1 MKITMEVL
9 NGVMVFMM
17 TINFWGGLL
26 IVEEVN
32 ILMIGHQEGVTF
44 MKLTKH
50 YVERYFERV
59 LEKAL
64 PNDRGPLDL
73 AFLIDKHKAEIW
85 KYKEKESEWIKTENL
100 FKGSQKIID
109 ELSAKLVQ
117 QVRIISDL
125 NYQVTTLKKE
135 LADKNK

>member
-1 MKITMEVL
+1 MEVL

-26 IVEEVN
+26 IVEEMN
-32 ILMIGHQEGVTF
+32 ILMAGHEEGVTF

-59 LEKAL
+59 LENAL

-73 AFLIDKHKAEIW
+73 ESMVKGDMDLRMDARQINNMSFIIFLVYYY
-85 KYKEKESEWIKTENL
+85 KYVN
-100 FKGSQKIID
+100 
-109 ELSAKLVQ
+109 
-117 QVRIISDL
+117 
-125 NYQVTTLKKE
+125 
-135 LADKNK
+135 